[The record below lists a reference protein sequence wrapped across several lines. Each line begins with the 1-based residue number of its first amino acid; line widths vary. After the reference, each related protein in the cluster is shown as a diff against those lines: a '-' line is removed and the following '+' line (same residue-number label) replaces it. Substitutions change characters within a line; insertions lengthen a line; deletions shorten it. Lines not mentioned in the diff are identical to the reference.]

1 VIKINM
7 RLWSFDPKY
16 LDSIGLVALWRE
28 SLLAKKVLQGKTK
41 GYVNHPQ
48 LKRFKDSNNAIQ
60 GINFYLFQVLNEAI
74 ERGYRFDKKKIDF
87 KKVEKYEKDIK
98 VSNGQLKYEFNYFLK
113 KMIKRDYKRYLL
125 FKNEEKIE
133 INKTFKKV
141 KGKIANWEKTK

>member
-1 VIKINM
+1 M

-98 VSNGQLKYEFNYFLK
+98 VSNGQLKYEFNHFLNK
-113 KMIKRDYKRYLL
+113 INKRDYKRYLL
-125 FKNEEKIE
+125 LKDEEKIE

-141 KGKIANWEKTK
+141 RGKIADWEKTK

>member
-1 VIKINM
+1 M

-141 KGKIANWEKTK
+141 RGKIADWEKTK

>member
-1 VIKINM
+1 M

>member
-1 VIKINM
+1 M

-74 ERGYRFDKKKIDF
+74 ERG
-87 KKVEKYEKDIK
+87 
-98 VSNGQLKYEFNYFLK
+98 
-113 KMIKRDYKRYLL
+113 
-125 FKNEEKIE
+125 
-133 INKTFKKV
+133 
-141 KGKIANWEKTK
+141 

>member
-1 VIKINM
+1 M

-48 LKRFKDSNNAIQ
+48 LKRFRDSNNAIQ
-60 GINFYLFQVLNEAI
+60 SINFYLFQVFNEAI
-74 ERGYRFDKKKIDF
+74 NRGYGFDKKKIDL
-87 KKVEKYEKDIK
+87 KKVGKYEKDIK
-98 VSNGQLKYEFNYFLK
+98 VSDRQLRYEFNHFLNK
-113 KMIKRDYKRYLL
+113 INKRDYKRYLL
-125 FKNEEKIE
+125 LKDEEKIE

-141 KGKIANWEKTK
+141 RGKIADWEKTK